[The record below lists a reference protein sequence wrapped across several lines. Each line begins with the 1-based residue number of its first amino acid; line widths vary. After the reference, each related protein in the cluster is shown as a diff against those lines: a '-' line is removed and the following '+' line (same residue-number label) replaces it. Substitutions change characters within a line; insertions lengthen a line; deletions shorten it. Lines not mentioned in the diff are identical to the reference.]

1 VLSVLDETVL
11 SSGQGGLGLSL
22 LEGAGSELSLGG
34 LKGSS
39 GVRDFLLSEGELSS
53 AFGLLSLVDI
63 VVCDLFL
70 VDGGLESV
78 QNTLDGV
85 EGTSDLELVLNL
97 QHHSHDVS
105 SV

>member
-1 VLSVLDETVL
+1 VLSVLDKTVL
-11 SSGQGGLGLSL
+11 GSCQSGLGLSF
-22 LEGAGSELSLGG
+22 LESAGSELSLGG
-34 LKGSS
+34 LEGTG
-39 GVRDFLLSEGELSS
+39 GVSDLLLSEGELSS
-53 AFGLLSLVDI
+53 AFSLLSLVDV

-97 QHHSHDVS
+97 QHNSHDVS